1 MYICINHVAFVLSVY
16 TCRPSETIKQIELS
30 ILLLKHFSR
39 LVELVLLA
47 DIGALFVMKISSTST
62 SVQVAIVSSFYKKK
76 MGFEVEEIQVI
87 ELNMMDKR
95 KYFPLT
101 LASGFTIRTVLYPFM
116 LIKTRLQIQK
126 GNTIYKG
133 TFDAF
138 MKIFMNEGRTGLYRG
153 FWVSCLQ
160 LFPSMAYISTYE
172 GTRHYMAEHLGV
184 TENRI
189 RSFVGGGLASIT
201 GQTLA
206 VPIDIISQHLM
217 LMGRRNISKGSSDA
231 SKDKRV
237 QFKLSNLQHIHLN
250 DNVSMSRFGAV
261 QAIVSTI
268 YKRDGLLGF
277 YKGYFVSLAC
287 FAPNSALW
295 WFFYDSYSVFFAGV
309 APNYIPRLAI
319 QVFSAPLSGVSAA
332 VLTNPIDVIRARIQ
346 VEGTKFGETVRNLW
360 LEERFWLVTKGLS
373 ARLVQSVTY
382 SVFIMLGYESI
393 KRWSVLEEYKD
404 KVRW

>member
-1 MYICINHVAFVLSVY
+1 
-16 TCRPSETIKQIELS
+16 
-30 ILLLKHFSR
+30 
-39 LVELVLLA
+39 
-47 DIGALFVMKISSTST
+47 
-62 SVQVAIVSSFYKKK
+62 

-87 ELNMMDKR
+87 ELHMMDKR

-101 LASGFTIRTVLYPFM
+101 LLSGLTIRTMLYPFV

-126 GNTIYKG
+126 GNTVYRG

-138 MKIFMNEGRTGLYRG
+138 VKIVRNEGRTGLYRG

-172 GTRHYMAEHLGV
+172 GTRHYLKEHLGV
-184 TENRI
+184 TENSI

-217 LMGRRNISKGSSDA
+217 LMGRREKCKDFSEWSKEERRA
-231 SKDKRV
+231 
-237 QFKLSNLQHIHLN
+237 QIKLSNLQNIHLN
-250 DNVSMSRFGAV
+250 ERVSMSRFGAV
-261 QAIVSTI
+261 NAIIRTI

-295 WFFYDSYSVFFAGV
+295 WFFYDSYTVLFAGV
-309 APNYIPRLAI
+309 IPTYIPRLAI
-319 QVFSAPLSGVSAA
+319 QVVAAPLSGVSAA
-332 VLTNPIDVIRARIQ
+332 LITNPIDVIRARIQ
-346 VEGTKFGETVRNLW
+346 VEGTKFGETVRTLW
-360 LEERFWLVTKGLS
+360 TEEGYWLVTKGLS
-373 ARLVQSVTY
+373 ARLVQSVTF
-382 SVFIMLGYESI
+382 SIFIILGYETI
-393 KRWSVLEEYKD
+393 KRWSILEQYKD